1 MPEIGQT
8 ISHYRIIEKLG
19 QGGMGVVYKAEDTK
33 LKRAVALK
41 FLPEDVSKGTHALE
55 RFQREAQSASALN
68 HPHICTIYDI
78 DEHEGRHFI
87 VMELLEGETLNQR
100 MRASRLSIDEILD
113 LAIQIVDGLV
123 AAHAE
128 RIIHRDIKPA
138 NVFVT
143 RRGIAKL
150 LDFGLAKLL
159 PGGPL
164 GLEVAAGE
172 TATMASGDERLT
184 SAGTALGTL
193 AYMSPEQALGKELDA
208 RSDIFSLG
216 VVLYEMATGVLPFQG
231 ETAAAIFDELLHKEA
246 AAPSR
251 GNRDLPEDLARI
263 IGKTLEKDRMLRYQ
277 SAADLQTDLK
287 RVRRDRESGRGAVPA
302 TGESARIRSL
312 AVLPFTDMSPERDQ
326 EHFCDGIAE
335 ELITSLARIRELR
348 VAARTSAF
356 YFKGK
361 TEDIREI
368 GHKLGVE
375 AVVEG
380 SVRKAGNT
388 LRITAQLINV
398 ADGYHL
404 WTERYDRELKDVF
417 AIQDEVTSAIIE
429 HLMLTLLPEERSGVF
444 RRRTDNLEAHD
455 LYLKGLH
462 YLWMDLSRGFK
473 ETVRAFEQAI
483 EKDPEYAQAYW
494 GLSSAYVQVAVWGK
508 VPSSDACRK
517 AKFYARKALA
527 IDPSLGEARGLLGYM
542 HLVHD
547 WNWKAAEREIL
558 EAIRLSPNSSVV
570 HVYYCF
576 YLLNQERFDEGVA
589 EALKAQSLDPVS
601 SFIAFVVGSAF
612 GISGDFRR
620 AIEEFQAGIRL
631 NPDFYILHS
640 WLGQTFFA
648 NGQYADAIVANEKA
662 LELSQRLPYFVG
674 SLAMA
679 YHKLGRTA
687 EADVLWREL
696 EERAQREY
704 VPAICF
710 VQMNSLRGK
719 SVAMLRSLKKAVEER
734 DIRLC
739 WVRILPAEYLQGPR
753 DSRIKSRLRKAIL
766 RAIVSRLIARHRIV
780 ESAHA

>member
-8 ISHYRIIEKLG
+8 ISHYRIVEKLG
-19 QGGMGVVYKAEDTK
+19 SGGMGVVYKAEDVS
-33 LKRAVALK
+33 LGRFVALK
-41 FLPEDVSKGTHALE
+41 FLPEAISKDRQAVE
-55 RFQREAQSASALN
+55 RFQREAKSASALN
-68 HPHICTIYDI
+68 HPNICTIHEI
-78 DEHEGRHFI
+78 NQHEGQHFI
-87 VMELLEGETLNQR
+87 AMEFLEGRTLKER
-100 MRASRLSIDEILD
+100 ILGKLLHTDEILN
-113 LAIQIVDGLV
+113 LAIQIADSLN
-123 AAHAE
+123 AAHSKG
-128 RIIHRDIKPA
+128 IIHRDIKPA
-138 NVFVT
+138 NIFVT
-143 RRGIAKL
+143 QGGQAKI
-150 LDFGLAKLL
+150 LDFGLAKFSSARQ
-159 PGGPL
+159 
-164 GLEVAAGE
+164 ESTE
-172 TATMASGDERLT
+172 TTLT
-184 SAGTALGTL
+184 AVESLTRPDSIVGTI
-193 AYMSPEQALGKELDA
+193 AYMSPEQARGEELDA
-208 RSDIFSLG
+208 RSDLFSFG
-216 VVLYEMATGVLPFQG
+216 VVLYEMAAGQQAFAGSTSAIIFEAILNKAPAPLLSLNSELPDALEQ
-231 ETAAAIFDELLHKEA
+231 
-246 AAPSR
+246 
-251 GNRDLPEDLARI
+251 I
-263 IGKTLEKDRMLRYQ
+263 ISKALEKDRNLRYQ
-277 SAADLQTDLK
+277 SAFELGTDLRRLK
-287 RVRRDRESGRGAVPA
+287 RDRDSGRVTAPA

-356 YFKGK
+356 FFKGK
-361 TEDIREI
+361 TADIREI
-368 GHKLGVE
+368 GRKLGVE

-404 WTERYDRELKDVF
+404 WTERYDREIKDVF

-494 GLSSAYVQVAVWGK
+494 GLSSAYVQVAFWGN
-508 VPSSDACRK
+508 VPPSDACKK
-517 AKFYARKALA
+517 AKLYARKALA
-527 IDPSLGEARGLLGYM
+527 IDPSLAEAHGVLGFAHMVY
-542 HLVHD
+542 D
-547 WNWKAAEREIL
+547 WNWNAAEREIL
-558 EAIRLSPNSSVV
+558 EAIRLSPNSSTV
-570 HVYYCF
+570 HAYYCWF
-576 YLLNQERFDEGVA
+576 LLNAERFDEGVT

-601 SFIAFVVGSAF
+601 SFIAFVVGFAF
-612 GISGDFRR
+612 GISGDFPR
-620 AIEEFQAGIRL
+620 AIEEFEAGIRL

-648 NGQYADAIVANEKA
+648 NGQYADAIVAHEKA

-719 SVAMLRSLKKAVEER
+719 FGAMLRSLKKAAEER
-734 DIRLC
+734 DTRLC
-739 WVRILPAEYLQGPR
+739 WVRALPAEYLQGPR
-753 DSRIKSRLRKAIL
+753 DSRIKLRLKKAIL
-766 RAIVSRLIARHRIV
+766 KLITGRILARHRIV
-780 ESAHA
+780 ESAHS